1 MQSNKRTFHDLLSNT
16 REEANQ
22 TIDVMAVL
30 LNISAE
36 EYEALETWKYPDEE
50 TLKRLCLMMEWNYY
64 DTQRLIINEMISP
77 RRPTA
82 EGVPRDSAN
91 SPVAPDGV
99 PQFGHPPTGKGRNS
113 LGERLRE
120 VRMITGQ
127 STEIIAL
134 MLNLEEEEYL
144 RLERGTPPSDEVLRR
159 ISVIYNWNYQDLI
172 SVLRSEHA
180 KSFQPSRVGMPF
192 LGSTVYKA
200 HFRQISQELE
210 GMFMNLSDTEQ
221 QMVLAQL
228 ELIRD
233 TMRRQQKATPA

>member
-1 MQSNKRTFHDLLSNT
+1 MQSSKRTFHELLSRT
-16 REEANQ
+16 RQDADQ
-22 TIDVMAVL
+22 TSEVMAVL
-30 LNISAE
+30 LNMSAE
-36 EYEALETWKYPDEE
+36 DYEALESWKYPDEE

-77 RRPTA
+77 RRPKPAAGDETGA
-82 EGVPRDSAN
+82 MAAPQGMPGAGQTPSGGV
-91 SPVAPDGV
+91 
-99 PQFGHPPTGKGRNS
+99 RNS

-134 MLNLEEEEYL
+134 MLNIEEEEYN
-144 RLERGTPPSDEVLRR
+144 RLEEGGQPSDEVLRR
-159 ISVIYNWNYQDLI
+159 ISMVYNWNYQDLI

-192 LGSTVYKA
+192 LGATA
-200 HFRQISQELE
+200 QTARFRQIGQELE
-210 GMFMNLSDTEQ
+210 GMFMQLSDSEQ

-233 TMRRQQKATPA
+233 TMRRQQKPSSA